1 MKRLE
6 ALLNM
11 LVNMLTES
19 RTHPHTIRL
28 FRRVVYGWYLLS
40 VLMLAPA
47 ARQFWGPDSLIP
59 LMPVRPV
66 PLLQL
71 LDLAAVRP
79 WFPLFVI
86 AEVALLILG
95 MTCRWPRT
103 TALLIYIVSMNLNNR
118 AWVTL
123 DGGDNLMQIMLIY
136 LIFMD
141 PSLPGAESKPGVLT
155 WTNNALTNAVFLIAR
170 LQVVAVYLVAGLGK
184 VTGQLWQNGTAIFYT
199 LSVDDFTL
207 PAIRTFVADYPI
219 FSVVA
224 TYVTLLYQVS
234 FPWLIWN
241 RRFRP
246 WLMTLGT
253 AIHLQIALVM
263 GLFSFGLAVMSSYV
277 VFFTDAKSA
286 MVMATLR
293 RLVPQRPPKQDQ
305 RIGTAGEAHDVRG
318 DGGEIGIAL
327 ES

>member
-1 MKRLE
+1 MTRL
-6 ALLNM
+6 ADF
-11 LVNMLTES
+11 VNMLTES

-28 FRRVVYGWYLLS
+28 FRRIVYGWYLIS
-40 VLMLAPA
+40 VLMLVPS

-59 LMPVRPV
+59 LQPVRPI

-71 LDLAAVRP
+71 LDLDAVRP
-79 WFPLFVI
+79 WFPLFVLV
-86 AEVALLILG
+86 EVLLLMVG

-103 TALLIYIVSMNLNNR
+103 TALLIYIASMNLNNR
-118 AWVTL
+118 AWVIL

-141 PSLPGAESKPGVLT
+141 PSLPSEEPRPGVLMYL
-155 WTNNALTNAVFLIAR
+155 NNAGTNAAFLAAR
-170 LQVVAVYLVAGLGK
+170 LQVIAVYLVAGLGK
-184 VTGQLWQNGTAIFYT
+184 VSGELWQNGTAIFYT

-207 PAIRTFVADYPI
+207 PAVRTFVADYPI

-246 WLMTLGT
+246 WLMLLGT

-277 VFFTDAKSA
+277 VFFPDEKSA
-286 MVMATLR
+286 AVLARFAVHPL
-293 RLVPQRPPKQDQ
+293 
-305 RIGTAGEAHDVRG
+305 
-318 DGGEIGIAL
+318 AL
-327 ES
+327 SPEST

>member
-1 MKRLE
+1 MKRLD
-6 ALLNM
+6 A

-19 RTHPHTIRL
+19 RTHPHTVRL
-28 FRRVVYGWYLLS
+28 FRRIVYGWYLLS
-40 VLMLAPA
+40 VLMLVPS

-59 LMPVRPV
+59 LQPVRPI

-71 LDLAAVRP
+71 LDLNAVRP

-86 AEVALLILG
+86 AEVALLIVG
-95 MTCRWPRT
+95 MTCRWPRI

-141 PSLPGAESKPGVLT
+141 PAPPSATPAEGVRQYA
-155 WTNNALTNAVFLIAR
+155 NNAITNAVFLIAR

-184 VTGQLWQNGTAIFYT
+184 VTGELWQNGTAIFYT

-207 PAIRTFVADYPI
+207 PAVRSFVADWPV

-246 WLMTLGT
+246 WLMGLGT
-253 AIHLQIALVM
+253 FIHLQIALVM

-286 MVMATLR
+286 AVMTRAAEWAARLDLR
-293 RLVPQRPPKQDQ
+293 GNAARVLRPAA
-305 RIGTAGEAHDVRG
+305 R
-318 DGGEIGIAL
+318 
-327 ES
+327 